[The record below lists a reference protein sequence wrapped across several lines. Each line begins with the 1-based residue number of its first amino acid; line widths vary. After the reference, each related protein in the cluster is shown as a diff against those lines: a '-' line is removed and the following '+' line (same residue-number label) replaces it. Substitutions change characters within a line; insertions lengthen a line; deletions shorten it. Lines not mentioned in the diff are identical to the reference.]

1 MSARRNLSALL
12 LAALPAL
19 AGASTFTVTNTN
31 DSGSGS
37 LRWAI
42 NQANG
47 NAGTDTIAFNIGGG
61 GLRTIN
67 PTSALPT
74 IVDETVIEGSSQPGY
89 SGSPLIELNGS
100 NAGAGVSG
108 LVIRGRVVQVHAL
121 AINRFSA
128 HGILIDGGYGALV
141 HECRIGT
148 SADGTAAAGNGHSG
162 VYILGVPNNMIGP
175 GNTIS
180 GNGVDGVRIDAA
192 AATGNVVQGNR
203 IGTNTAGSAAIANGY
218 NGVVITAANNN
229 RIGGTT
235 ASELNVISGNTKN
248 GIGIAGGASGN
259 LVERN
264 YIGLAT
270 DGAAALGN
278 GENGVLIVDSPSN
291 KIGGDIVGTWNIISA
306 NGYHGIELRGD
317 GADANIIQRSI
328 VGSDLFGT
336 LDRGNGRAGIYL
348 TPTSGGDG
356 ASDNIVGGGPWG
368 SGGNLISGNAWAG
381 IHVEKAS
388 GTQIRG
394 NRIGTAF
401 DGNNAIANGSGGI
414 YIASAWST
422 TIGSTTAGNLISG
435 NSGTGIDVLYEGLLT
450 ILGNRIG
457 TTADGTAALANQGRG
472 IWVRST
478 WNGAVIGGG
487 DHDAWTCN
495 RACNLIAGN
504 TSYGLQLANSQHGP
518 HLVKGNFIGTNLA
531 GSIARPNGAGGVAVQ
546 APAEIGGAAT
556 EGNLISGNVGHGISA
571 SAGSL
576 DLFGN
581 RIGTSADGLAAVA
594 NTGDGVRLGPNR
606 INLDLGAAGK
616 GNQIAG
622 NGGDGIQFV
631 ENEPYMSASQAV
643 RANAIGVAASGTCLG
658 NGRDG
663 IRLNDGSQFIEVGG
677 IVAGEGNR
685 ISCNV
690 GNGVTIFGYD
700 SGFGFLGN
708 TFSGNGGLA
717 IDIDNDG
724 VTANDPGDGDVWRE
738 NFPVLASAANLG
750 SVTRVQGALD
760 AAASLNYRIEFFDNA
775 TCDPSGHG
783 EGANWLG
790 SANATTDGSGH
801 AGFSVDL
808 PVLAVGRKVTATATV
823 VSGTEPVIDYSTSEF
838 SACVTVVTPPPA
850 PTASNNG
857 AICNRQTLQLTAST
871 ISGASYAW
879 TGPNG
884 FTSTLQNPT
893 IANATTA
900 AGGSCS
906 VAATVAGVTGPAG
919 TTTATVNNCSIS
931 ISDAAVTEGSGSNSN
946 ASFTVSLSHA
956 SKAAISLNWASANGT
971 ATAPADYGNGAGTLT
986 IAANATTA
994 TINRPVIGDTLDEND
1009 ENFHIDLSNANAGSI
1024 SDSRGTATIED
1035 DDATPTF
1042 TVEPCVVAEGN
1053 SATRPCVF
1061 EVRLAAASGRALELI
1076 AWTDADDSLLQGAAD
1091 SSFDM
1096 PLVTDTPISF
1106 GTGQSM
1112 GLWLIESGDIQLKS
1126 WQQWQPSHYRQ
1137 SLDLQGT
1144 VPATLGRDFATVPGQ
1159 RYVVSFAMA
1168 GDPSCP
1174 SVTKTMTVSFGGQ
1187 TLGNFS
1193 FNGSGHTSSNMG
1205 WQYHAVDVVAN
1216 ASSMRM
1222 RFASTTPG
1230 SCGPTLDDISIVPVG
1245 VASSGIDFVPAWAS
1259 PDSPLQIAAGTTM
1272 QSFLVDVIGDTTPEA
1287 DEDFDLYVCL
1297 QEGLCVRQ
1305 RASIIND
1312 DSWPDA
1318 IFRNG
1323 FD

>member
-1 MSARRNLSALL
+1 
-12 LAALPAL
+12 
-19 AGASTFTVTNTN
+19 
-31 DSGSGS
+31 
-37 LRWAI
+37 
-42 NQANG
+42 
-47 NAGTDTIAFNIGGG
+47 
-61 GLRTIN
+61 
-67 PTSALPT
+67 
-74 IVDETVIEGSSQPGY
+74 
-89 SGSPLIELNGS
+89 
-100 NAGAGVSG
+100 
-108 LVIRGRVVQVHAL
+108 
-121 AINRFSA
+121 
-128 HGILIDGGYGALV
+128 
-141 HECRIGT
+141 
-148 SADGTAAAGNGHSG
+148 
-162 VYILGVPNNMIGP
+162 
-175 GNTIS
+175 
-180 GNGVDGVRIDAA
+180 
-192 AATGNVVQGNR
+192 
-203 IGTNTAGSAAIANGY
+203 
-218 NGVVITAANNN
+218 
-229 RIGGTT
+229 
-235 ASELNVISGNTKN
+235 
-248 GIGIAGGASGN
+248 
-259 LVERN
+259 
-264 YIGLAT
+264 
-270 DGAAALGN
+270 
-278 GENGVLIVDSPSN
+278 
-291 KIGGDIVGTWNIISA
+291 
-306 NGYHGIELRGD
+306 
-317 GADANIIQRSI
+317 
-328 VGSDLFGT
+328 
-336 LDRGNGRAGIYL
+336 
-348 TPTSGGDG
+348 
-356 ASDNIVGGGPWG
+356 
-368 SGGNLISGNAWAG
+368 
-381 IHVEKAS
+381 
-388 GTQIRG
+388 
-394 NRIGTAF
+394 
-401 DGNNAIANGSGGI
+401 
-414 YIASAWST
+414 
-422 TIGSTTAGNLISG
+422 
-435 NSGTGIDVLYEGLLT
+435 
-450 ILGNRIG
+450 
-457 TTADGTAALANQGRG
+457 
-472 IWVRST
+472 
-478 WNGAVIGGG
+478 
-487 DHDAWTCN
+487 
-495 RACNLIAGN
+495 
-504 TSYGLQLANSQHGP
+504 
-518 HLVKGNFIGTNLA
+518 
-531 GSIARPNGAGGVAVQ
+531 
-546 APAEIGGAAT
+546 
-556 EGNLISGNVGHGISA
+556 
-571 SAGSL
+571 
-576 DLFGN
+576 
-581 RIGTSADGLAAVA
+581 
-594 NTGDGVRLGPNR
+594 
-606 INLDLGAAGK
+606 
-616 GNQIAG
+616 
-622 NGGDGIQFV
+622 
-631 ENEPYMSASQAV
+631 
-643 RANAIGVAASGTCLG
+643 
-658 NGRDG
+658 
-663 IRLNDGSQFIEVGG
+663 
-677 IVAGEGNR
+677 
-685 ISCNV
+685 
-690 GNGVTIFGYD
+690 
-700 SGFGFLGN
+700 
-708 TFSGNGGLA
+708 
-717 IDIDNDG
+717 
-724 VTANDPGDGDVWRE
+724 
-738 NFPVLASAANLG
+738 
-750 SVTRVQGALD
+750 
-760 AAASLNYRIEFFDNA
+760 
-775 TCDPSGHG
+775 
-783 EGANWLG
+783 LG

-808 PVLAVGRKVTATATV
+808 PVLAVGRTVTATATV

-900 AGGSCS
+900 AGGSYS

-1287 DEDFDLYVCL
+1287 DEDFDLHVCL